1 MNYRDIA
8 FERRGAGAWI
18 VFNRPERRNPITL
31 ELIRDM
37 DTALTEAEADPEV
50 RVVVVTG
57 SANAFCAGAEL
68 KNVKGLVEKGSSG
81 GGEDFLASLSA
92 LLRRLRAFPK
102 PVIAAVNGYCMAG
115 GLETVLCC
123 DLVVAAESAVFS
135 DAHARYGLLPAV
147 GGAQGLVR
155 AVGPFKAKE
164 MLFTAD
170 RFTAR
175 DMLAA
180 GLVNRVVP
188 DEELHQ
194 ATQALIDTLAA
205 RSSAGLRRMKQMVND
220 GIEVPWDVAAR
231 LELLMAEVHMRSDD
245 AHEGLTAFAEKRPP
259 KFRSR

>member
-1 MNYRDIA
+1 MDYRDIV

-18 VFNRPERRNPITL
+18 VFNRPERMNPITP
-31 ELIRDM
+31 ELIREM
-37 DTALTEAEADPEV
+37 DSALSEAEADPDV
-50 RVVVVTG
+50 RAVVVTG
-57 SANAFCAGAEL
+57 TGNAFCAGAEL
-68 KNVKGLVEKGSSG
+68 KNAKSLVEGGSSG
-81 GGEDFLASLSA
+81 IVDDFLVPVSL

-147 GGAQGLVR
+147 GGAQGLAR
-155 AVGPFKAKE
+155 TVGPFKAKE

-188 DEELHQ
+188 DAELQ
-194 ATQALIDTLAA
+194 RATQALVDTLAA
-205 RSSAGLRRMKQMVND
+205 RSPAGLRRMKQMVND

-231 LELLMAEVHMRSDD
+231 LELLMAEVHTRSDD
-245 AHEGLTAFAEKRPP
+245 VREGLAAFAEKRQP
-259 KFRSR
+259 KFRGR